1 MTGLNLSPSQCVPT
15 EKLAAI
21 YRIRFELGYPPKLA
35 LLDNGYPDVLDRAHR
50 ALNWDLAQHQQ
61 VYDVGSANF
70 ANAAALQAFF
80 HPSHLVGTEVN
91 GHRLYCNG
99 RSRIDYAYGH
109 IETLPYTNYAV
120 TDYRQYKQPRRNHP
134 CLGSLRQSQTAPGLA
149 LVFEVIRSV
158 CPICSHRQQPC
169 TRRHVCL

>member
-21 YRIRFELGYPPKLA
+21 YRIRFELGYLPEPTLPN
-35 LLDNGYPDVLDRAHR
+35 DDYPDVLGPAHR
-50 ALNWDLAQHQQ
+50 ALNWDLAHHQQ

-80 HPSHLVGTEVN
+80 HSSHLIGTEVN

-109 IETLPYTNYAV
+109 IRTLPHTNYAV
-120 TDYRQYKQPRRNHP
+120 TDYRQYKQPRRNHS
-134 CLGSLRQSQTAPGLA
+134 CLGSLRHSQTALGLA
-149 LVFEVIRSV
+149 LFLRLFDPVALFAHIANNLV
-158 CPICSHRQQPC
+158 
-169 TRRHVCL
+169 